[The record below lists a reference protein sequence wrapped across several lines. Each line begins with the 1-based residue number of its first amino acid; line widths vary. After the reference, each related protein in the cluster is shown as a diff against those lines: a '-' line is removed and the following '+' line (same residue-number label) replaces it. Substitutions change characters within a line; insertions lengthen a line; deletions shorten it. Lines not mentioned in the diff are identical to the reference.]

1 MFRSSLICLCTAAVL
16 PSAAFAQAQ
25 AQPQA
30 PAHHSG
36 MEPQV
41 VDGIAAV
48 VKLYDEKGNTSG
60 DVITYSQVRALVA
73 PREKLLHQT
82 LTGDALVKA
91 VKEAREAALKDLID
105 RQLIIQAFKKDN
117 FQIPDHY
124 VNQRMQEIIQENFGG
139 DRNTFI
145 KTLEAQNYT
154 MGEFKKLESERMIV
168 QAMRSKNVKREQIVS
183 PAKIE
188 EYYHQHRDE
197 FTAKEQIKLRMI
209 MIPSH
214 SSDSTSSTQR
224 AMAEEILSKLA
235 NGGEFDRIA
244 QIYSEDSSRDL
255 GGDWGWIER
264 KTLAPPL
271 EKVAFNLPVGK
282 MSNIIEYSGN
292 FYILKVEDK
301 KGGTTRSLAESREE
315 IEKKILQQQAQEL
328 QERWI
333 ASLREKAFIRTF

>member
-1 MFRSSLICLCTAAVL
+1 MLRTPLIILFAAVALPL
-16 PSAAFAQAQ
+16 PSFGQNRPTEA
-25 AQPQA
+25 
-30 PAHHSG
+30 
-36 MEPQV
+36 QV

-48 VKLYDEKGNTSG
+48 VALPDPTGKVATTPE
-60 DVITYSQVRALVA
+60 VITYSQVRQLVA
-73 PREKLLHQT
+73 PREKLLRQT
-82 LTGDALVKA
+82 LTGDELVKQ

-105 RQLIIQAFKKDN
+105 RQLIIQAFKKESY
-117 FQIPDHY
+117 QIPDHF
-124 VNQRMQEIIQENFGG
+124 VDQRMHDIIQEQFGG

-154 MGEFKKLESERMIV
+154 LGEFKRLESERMIV
-168 QAMRSKNVKREQIVS
+168 QAMRGRNIKKDTIVS
-183 PAKIE
+183 PTKIE
-188 EYYHQHRDE
+188 DYYRTHREE

-209 MIPSH
+209 MIPAH
-214 SSDSTSSTQR
+214 SADSSNSSTQR

-282 MSNIIEYSGN
+282 ISNIVEYSGN
-292 FYILKVEDK
+292 FYILKVEEK
-301 KGGTTRSLAESREE
+301 KGGTTRSLAEARDE
-315 IEKKILQQQAQEL
+315 IEKKLTQQQAQDL

-333 ASLREKAFIRTF
+333 ASLRSKAYIRTF